1 MTYADLLDW
10 LTTLSDIDLA
20 KPAQV
25 LIADQVIP
33 VAGIHDCGCED
44 SPMLDVG
51 PMAEP
56 VGRA

>member
-1 MTYADLLDW
+1 LTYQQLLDW
-10 LTTLSDIDLA
+10 LTTLSDSDLA
-20 KPAQV
+20 KPVQV

-33 VAGIHDCGCED
+33 VVDIHTGCSD

-51 PMAEP
+51 PMAGVP